1 MAIRRRLFSVYR
13 AKICCTSFSDLF
25 EIMTLNMCHKFVLLI
40 HLRHAVTLTF
50 EPFTLNVCI
59 LSVVTW
65 SNPVPNFSEIEQCA
79 AELLRF
85 KYVQFVHLGF
95 RWKWIFTVSRHPR
108 TMMHKH
114 IKFQHNRAIR
124 S

>member
-1 MAIRRRLFSVYR
+1 VYR

-85 KYVQFVHLGF
+85 KYVQFV
-95 RWKWIFTVSRHPR
+95 RRPPSWISLEVDFHSFATSEDYDAQ
-108 TMMHKH
+108 TYQ
-114 IKFQHNRAIR
+114 ISTQ
-124 S
+124 